1 MIRNDSSRL
10 LAVLLLTAAATTPGC
25 RPAPERAPGDA
36 ARPAERR
43 IDLAALEN
51 KIRGGWAG
59 QMIGVSYGAPTE
71 FQYLERLVPE
81 ENIPPWSPDRV
92 HGALDQD
99 DLYVD
104 ITLAEVL
111 DKHGLDATTE
121 QFGAFFRDARYSLWH
136 ANLAARRALRR
147 GVPASASGTPRYNV
161 HANDID
167 FQIEADFIGLMT
179 PGMPQASNDLCA
191 RAGRVMNH
199 GDGLY
204 GGMFVS
210 AMYAAAFFED
220 EPRRIVEAGLAV
232 LPPESPY
239 ARVIADVLGW
249 SAEHPDDWVRVW
261 ELIDET
267 WNRREPC
274 SQGALD
280 PFNIDAKINGAYVAL
295 GLLYGGGDFTQTMKI
310 ATRAGQD
317 SDCNPATAAGILGV
331 VLGYKGIP
339 GEYTSGIEAIA
350 DETFSY
356 TESSF
361 RSIVDSTL
369 RRAVEMAQR
378 HGGRLD
384 GDTLVVRTQ
393 APEPAPLDLWNDYGS
408 PVERVPTDDSRW
420 LWQGDW
426 DAKKVRKW
434 GTEFTSRASGTQGA
448 EVSVSFSGTGAILVG
463 WYLPSG
469 GLADIFLDGV
479 AVGTIDAYPDEDD
492 VKFDEALWHAF
503 GLAAGEHELV
513 LVVRGEPYVESQTVR
528 SQGTEICLTSL
539 VVFR

>member
-1 MIRNDSSRL
+1 MLRNDAISLTAGLL
-10 LAVLLLTAAATTPGC
+10 LAVATTTPGC
-25 RPAPERAPGDA
+25 QPAAERAD
-36 ARPAERR
+36 PAERR
-43 IDLAALEN
+43 LELAVLED

-59 QMIGVSYGAPTE
+59 QMVGVTYGAPTE

-92 HGALDQD
+92 RGALDQD

-111 DKHGLDATTE
+111 DEHGLDATTE
-121 QFGAFFRDARYSLWH
+121 QFGALFRDARYSLWH

-147 GVPASASGTPRYNV
+147 GVPATESGTPRHNV

-179 PGMPQASNDLCA
+179 PGMPRASNELCE

-239 ARVIADVLGW
+239 ARVIADVLAW
-249 SAEHPDDWVRVW
+249 SGEHPGDWVRVW

-295 GLLYGGGDFTQTMKI
+295 GLLYGGGDFAETMKI

-331 VLGYKGIP
+331 VLGYNGIP

-361 RSIVDSTL
+361 RSIVDGTL
-369 RRAVEMAQR
+369 RRAVEMAER

-384 GDTLVVRTQ
+384 GDALIVRTQ
-393 APEPAPLDLWNDYGS
+393 TAEPAPLELWDDYGS
-408 PVERVPTDDSRW
+408 PVERVPTDDGRW
-420 LWQGDW
+420 HWQGDW
-426 DAKKVRKW
+426 DAKQVTKW
-434 GTEFTSRASGTQGA
+434 GSEFTSRASGTRGA
-448 EVSVSFSGTGAILVG
+448 EVSVSFGGTGAILVG

-469 GLADIFLDGV
+469 GLADVFLDGE
-479 AVGTIDAYPDEDD
+479 AAGTIDAYPDEDD
-492 VKFDEALWHAF
+492 VKLDEALWHAF
-503 GLAAGEHELV
+503 GLADGEHELR
-513 LVVRGEPYVESQTVR
+513 LVVRGEPYVESQDVK